1 MPVDDLFPR
10 QAIVLAIALI
20 YWAGVM
26 ILARRVRQQIG
37 RLPNV
42 RPRGPKERLLWAG
55 WILVV
60 AAWMT
65 LPFVVGRETA
75 HGLVRLNPVL
85 LHPLGFFLGMALILA
100 GYGATLWCYAIMG
113 DTWRMGIDRGEKTT
127 LVTRGPYRVVRHPIY
142 LFQVVI
148 LAGVVLLLPAVLAV
162 VIFFVHLL
170 CVWCKAADEEAYLL
184 TVHGQDY
191 RDYLA
196 RTGRLMPK
204 LSGRTPPSR

>member
-1 MPVDDLFPR
+1 MPVDDLFLR
-10 QAIVLAIALI
+10 QAIVLATALI

-26 ILARRVRQQIG
+26 ILARRVRKQIG

-75 HGLVRLNPVL
+75 NGLVRLIPVL
-85 LHPLGFFLGMALILA
+85 LHPLGFVLGIALILA

-113 DTWRMGIDRGEKTT
+113 DTWRMGIDRGEKTN
-127 LVTRGPYRVVRHPIY
+127 LVTRGPYGVVRHPIY
-142 LFQVVI
+142 LFQVII

-162 VIFFVHLL
+162 LIFFVHLL
-170 CVWCKAADEEAYLL
+170 CVWCKAADEEDYLL

-196 RTGRLMPK
+196 RTGRLMPR
-204 LSGRTPPSR
+204 LSGRTPAAR